1 MSKPPFVIVLWNDA
15 WSDATASV
23 TISNAHDTHKP
34 LVMETR
40 GWLLV
45 DDERGVSIAS
55 ERCLDPEQE
64 TYYRGRSFVL
74 RAMVQSV
81 TEWPAP
87 AKPRKP
93 RAKRE
98 RKPKAESG
106 S

>member
-55 ERCLDPEQE
+55 ER
-64 TYYRGRSFVL
+64 
-74 RAMVQSV
+74 
-81 TEWPAP
+81 
-87 AKPRKP
+87 
-93 RAKRE
+93 
-98 RKPKAESG
+98 
-106 S
+106 